1 MSADFWA
8 GYISGIVGI
17 LVGNPLDIIK
27 VRLQCS
33 PSSRICTS
41 HASPTRQVMLSHSLI
56 LGAAAPTIG
65 YGALN
70 ALLFTTYN
78 RTLTLLNSDGHHE
91 SISPWMVFSAGAIGG
106 LATWVISTP
115 TELVKCRVQA
125 SPATGGLSSLVVAK
139 SVFRSEGLR
148 SLYLG
153 GKVTALRDSI
163 GYGVYFSTYEFAT
176 RYASSFSYQK
186 DLFEEVTKVLLCGG
200 LAGTLSW
207 ACVFP
212 LDVIKTRLQTQPP
225 KWIPKSRSTGMML
238 AQRAGA
244 VKLARMAY
252 RQEGLSIFFRGLTV
266 CSLRAFLVNAIQWI
280 VYERVMRGL
289 VRAHDNP
296 ALGREE

>member
-8 GYISGIVGI
+8 GYISGVVGI
-17 LVGNPLDIIK
+17 LVGNPLDVIK

-41 HASPTRQVMLSHSLI
+41 HASHTRQVMLSRSII

-78 RTLTLLNSDGHHE
+78 RTLTLLNSDGRHGPTR
-91 SISPWMVFSAGAIGG
+91 PWMVFSAGAIGG

-115 TELVKCRVQA
+115 TELIKCRVQA
-125 SPATGGLSSLVVAK
+125 SSATRGLSSLVVAK
-139 SVFRSEGLR
+139 SIFRSEGLR

-163 GYGVYFSTYEFAT
+163 GYGVYFSTYELAT
-176 RYASSFSYQK
+176 RYASSFSYNK
-186 DLFEEVTKVLLCGG
+186 GFLEEATKVLVCGG

-212 LDVIKTRLQTQPP
+212 LDMIKTRLQTQPQ
-225 KWIPKSRSTGMML
+225 KWIPKSGSTGMVL

-252 RQEGLSIFFRGLTV
+252 RREGFSIFFRGLTV
-266 CSLRAFLVNAIQWI
+266 CSLRAFLVNATQWI
-280 VYERVMRGL
+280 VYEQVMSRL
-289 VRAHDNP
+289 VQAHDLP
-296 ALGREE
+296 ALG